1 MASQFNL
8 PNQYKKYYQQLEPML
23 AKPKTRTYSTV
34 IFFFLVVALFSW
46 YAIRPT
52 IQTILYLRRE
62 IIDKKEINE
71 KMDTKINALIQAQ
84 ALLENVQTKLPL
96 AADAI
101 PQNPEAIDVVRIIRD
116 LASQAGASISAIQ
129 VSAVPVIVE
138 SSASASSKALA
149 VKNVEFSIT
158 ASIEGTYQTLSSFF
172 TNLISMRRVF
182 VIDSLTFSTNKSG
195 QTVVAS
201 PLIQLNMK
209 VLTYYQTL

>member
-34 IFFFLVVALFSW
+34 IFFFLVVALFGW

-101 PQNPEAIDVVRIIRD
+101 PQNPEAIDVVRVIRD

-138 SSASASSKALA
+138 SSASASSKAFA

-182 VIDSLTFSTNKSG
+182 VIDSLTFSTNKSS